1 MISLYN
7 DIIFG
12 CIMKKRNGE
21 AMSGAV
27 ILLIILGLLF
37 IFGSFLFVEKSNEE
51 EDESVIKI
59 PDKLSDEQKEKIKK
73 LIDDYMDEHVDDKLG
88 DIESK
93 FSEIVNQKTLALGDY
108 AVSVNEEIERNH
120 SEALFLYSMLSDK
133 QKEIMTTASMV
144 DAYKKEINDM
154 INENN
159 AASKKNEREE
169 KLAIELEAM
178 EDEVMTDNEEDE
190 GVQSVDA
197 NKDIILEMHKSG
209 LSILKIKKNL
219 GLGVGEVKLIVDLYQ
234 GAKK

>member
-1 MISLYN
+1 MT
-7 DIIFG
+7 
-12 CIMKKRNGE
+12 
-21 AMSGAV
+21 GAV
-27 ILLIILGLLF
+27 ILLIILGLIF
-37 IFGSFLFVEKSNEE
+37 IFGSFLFVERTKEE

-59 PDKLSDEQKEKIKK
+59 PEKLSDEQKEKIKK
-73 LIDDYMDEHVDDKLG
+73 LIDDYMDEHIDDKLG
-88 DIESK
+88 DIEAK

-144 DAYKKEINDM
+144 DAYKKEVNELIND
-154 INENN
+154 NN
-159 AASKKNEREE
+159 AISKKDKREE
-169 KLAIELEAM
+169 KLAIELETM
-178 EDEVMTDNEEDE
+178 EEEVMTEDSEEE
-190 GVQSVDA
+190 VKSLDA

-209 LSILKIKKNL
+209 LSILEIAKNL

>member
-1 MISLYN
+1 
-7 DIIFG
+7 
-12 CIMKKRNGE
+12 
-21 AMSGAV
+21 
-27 ILLIILGLLF
+27 
-37 IFGSFLFVEKSNEE
+37 
-51 EDESVIKI
+51 
-59 PDKLSDEQKEKIKK
+59 
-73 LIDDYMDEHVDDKLG
+73 MDEHVDDKLG

-209 LSILKIKKNL
+209 LSILEI
-219 GLGVGEVKLIVDLYQ
+219 
-234 GAKK
+234 A

>member
-1 MISLYN
+1 M
-7 DIIFG
+7 G
-12 CIMKKRNGE
+12 KNGNGA

-37 IFGSFLFVEKSNEE
+37 IFGSFLFVERTKEE

-59 PDKLSDEQKEKIKK
+59 PEKLSDEQKEKIKK
-73 LIDDYMDEHVDDKLG
+73 LIDDYMDEHIDDKLG
-88 DIESK
+88 DIEAK

-144 DAYKKEINDM
+144 DAYKKEV
-154 INENN
+154 NELISDNK
-159 AASKKNEREE
+159 AISKKDKREE

-178 EDEVMTDNEEDE
+178 EEEVLSEDVNEEE
-190 GVQSVDA
+190 VKSLDA

-209 LSILKIKKNL
+209 LSILEIAKNL

>member
-1 MISLYN
+1 
-7 DIIFG
+7 
-12 CIMKKRNGE
+12 
-21 AMSGAV
+21 MSGAV
-27 ILLIILGLLF
+27 ILLIILGLIF
-37 IFGSFLFVEKSNEE
+37 IFGSFLLSERSKEE

-59 PDKLSDEQKEKIKK
+59 PEKLSDEQKEKIKK
-73 LIDDYMDEHVDDKLG
+73 LIDSYMDEHIDNKLG
-88 DIESK
+88 DIEAK

-144 DAYKKEINDM
+144 DEYKKEVNEIINNNT
-154 INENN
+154 IN
-159 AASKKNEREE
+159 KKNEREE

-178 EDEVMTDNEEDE
+178 EEDVLAEDDEEDIK
-190 GVQSVDA
+190 SVDA

-209 LSILKIKKNL
+209 LSILEIAKNL